1 MLSHHPPRLLGVTAV
16 AVLFLAALTAA
27 PAFAGETPQAAQPAV
42 GAPSPVSASCDPG
55 LNLTGKTAKAEICPA
70 AQPESLLPEILAKPP
85 RHGYCIC
92 GCGATCTTDADCGG
106 SACVAFITCC

>member
-1 MLSHHPPRLLGVTAV
+1 MLSNQRSRLLGLAV
-16 AVLFLAALTAA
+16 FAILFMVVLAAG
-27 PAFAGETPQAAQPAV
+27 PAFAGEVPPAATTAPAALTANCNPGLDFTRQAAQP
-42 GAPSPVSASCDPG
+42 
-55 LNLTGKTAKAEICPA
+55 EICPA
-70 AQPESLLPEILAKPP
+70 AQPESALPKLLAKPP